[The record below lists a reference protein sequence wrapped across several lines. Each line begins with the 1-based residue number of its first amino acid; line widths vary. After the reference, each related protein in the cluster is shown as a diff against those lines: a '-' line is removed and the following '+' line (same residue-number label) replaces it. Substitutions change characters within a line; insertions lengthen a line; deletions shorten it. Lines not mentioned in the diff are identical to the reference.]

1 MKKALQANGN
11 SWQLYINKP
20 LADIIGITKVNYIV
34 TLVIQ
39 DKTIGIQLYDN
50 ATETTGLLVKKLIKR
65 GSGYGLNIS
74 KPLLEILEINPEVD
88 ILDIDISNNRLIIK
102 KDNHLS

>member
-20 LADIIGITKVNYIV
+20 LADIIGITKTNYMV
-34 TLVIQ
+34 TLVVQ
-39 DKTIGIQLYDN
+39 NKTICIQLYDN
-50 ATETTGLLVKKLIKR
+50 AIKATGLLVKKLIKR

-74 KPLLEILEINPEVD
+74 KPLLEILEINPEAD
-88 ILDIDISNNRLIIK
+88 ILNIDVSNNKLIIK
-102 KDNHLS
+102 KDDSQ